1 MQPGMTSVDTKDM
14 FSSACIISGTFSEY
28 DGEAALKGK
37 KKVAENLV
45 CFRHCKRFA
54 I

>member
-14 FSSACIISGTFSEY
+14 FSSACIIYGTFSEY

-37 KKVAENLV
+37 KK
-45 CFRHCKRFA
+45 K
-54 I
+54 